1 MQITKGVVNKAIKSV
16 IYGPEGVG
24 KSSFAAQYPDPLFID
39 TEDSTTHMDV
49 ARLPKPTSW
58 PMLLS
63 QIEFVFKN
71 RPCQTLVIDTAD
83 WAERLCKEFIMST
96 KKLKSMEDLDYG
108 KAYTILTE
116 EWGRTLNRLQD
127 LVNSGINVVIT
138 AHAKLRK
145 FEQPDEMG
153 AYDRWEMKLEKGPA
167 GLTKEWAD
175 MLLFANYKTTVIT
188 DSKTK
193 SKKGVGGDRMMYTSH
208 HPAWDA
214 KNRFWLDDE
223 LPFLYESIAHLIKPI
238 EPSQTA
244 LIKPA
249 ENIQTVV
256 MPALE
261 EAIPAQI
268 DLIKPAQAI
277 ESNIP
282 KALAD
287 LMLLNGVKETHLQE
301 AIFRRGYFPK
311 DTPIANL
318 PAEFVN
324 GVLIGAWT
332 QILGYMK
339 SEGIVTDDDV
349 PFN

>member
-1 MQITKGVVNKAIKSV
+1 MQITKGVVNKAIKTAV
-16 IYGPEGVG
+16 YGPEGVG

-83 WAERLCKEFIMST
+83 WAERLCKEYILST

-223 LPFLYESIAHLIKPI
+223 LPFLYESIAHLIKPAEI
-238 EPSQTA
+238 SQPV
-244 LIKPA
+244 ISPV
-249 ENIQTVV
+249 TVT

-261 EAIPAQI
+261 EAKSTQTEVAEPTTPTP
-268 DLIKPAQAI
+268 D
-277 ESNIP
+277 IP

-287 LMLLNGVKETHLQE
+287 LMVLNGVKESHLQE

-311 DTPIANL
+311 DTPIGTL

-324 GVLIGAWT
+324 GVLIGAWA

>member
-1 MQITKGVVNKAIKSV
+1 MQITKGVIGRALKIVL
-16 IYGPEGVG
+16 YGPEGIG
-24 KSSFAAQYPDPLFID
+24 KSSFGSQMPDPLFID
-39 TEDSTTHMDV
+39 TEDSTAHMDV

-63 QIEFVFKN
+63 QIEFVYKN

-83 WAERLCKEFIMST
+83 WAERLCKEYVLST

-127 LVNSGINVVIT
+127 LVNSGIHVVIT

-153 AYDRWEMKLEKGPA
+153 AYDRWEMKLERGPA

-223 LPFLYESIAHLIKPI
+223 LPFLYESIAHLIKPAEI
-238 EPSQTA
+238 SQ
-244 LIKPA
+244 PVVSPV
-249 ENIQTVV
+249 TVT

-261 EAIPAQI
+261 EA
-268 DLIKPAQAI
+268 KPTQTELAEPI
-277 ESNIP
+277 TPTPDIP

-287 LMLLNGVKETHLQE
+287 LMVLNGVKEAHLQE

-318 PAEFVN
+318 PTEFVN
-324 GVLIGAWT
+324 GVLIGAWV